1 MLIVLKL
8 FQINLK
14 KLKLNKKSLKEKLS
28 NVNKLNLW
36 RVLKNMLNFYKLN
49 LKNFMSWFI
58 KQLMKYMV
66 RLTRMLILLL
76 NFLLGIIKLQKINKL
91 KNFLL
96 NKDQSNKYQNLLLQY
111 KLLIM
116 LWIRCYSV
124 QRILKHLTLINLIKN
139 FYK

>member
-14 KLKLNKKSLKEKLS
+14 KLKLNKKNLKEKLS